1 MESEICGAC
10 HMNYIHIL
18 CFLKWQTIG
27 YVCLVSDVT
36 HGSCQINSLLTF
48 RLQIEKVRA
57 NKKRILFNSLLN
69 LLYAY
74 LSVRPEFIFRGL
86 VVSVKHR
93 KFGGF
98 EVWSKCSLHGYWHKC
113 FRNKQTN
120 WDVRF
125 MLSALMALAANMRK
139 WKICTSCNS
148 FELICLWTPWHLAAR
163 QTCARE
169 NIFPL
174 GILLDSWL
182 R

>member
-93 KFGGF
+93 KFGGLRF
-98 EVWSKCSLHGYWHKC
+98 EVNVAYTATDTNALEINKLGCKVYAQCPHGFGSQYAKMENMYILQLLRINL
-113 FRNKQTN
+113 FVDT
-120 WDVRF
+120 
-125 MLSALMALAANMRK
+125 LAPRRTANMRPRK
-139 WKICTSCNS
+139 HFS
-148 FELICLWTPWHLAAR
+148 PW
-163 QTCARE
+163 
-169 NIFPL
+169 NFV
-174 GILLDSWL
+174 G
-182 R
+182 